1 MRSKYEIKADKE
13 LKAEGFHTDY
23 KIRPRFPVHGY
34 SVDYFNLF
42 DLAGYKDGVLRLIA
56 IKGHQ
61 GVPGALRKGI
71 EAFSIKKVVK
81 EIWTFRENKTVRK
94 EIIE

>member
-13 LKAEGFHTDY
+13 LKSEGYQTDY
-23 KIRPRFPVHGY
+23 KVRPRMTPRGY

-42 DLAGYKDGVLRLIA
+42 DLAAYKDGALRLIA

-61 GVPGALRKGI
+61 NVPGALRKGI
-71 EAFSIKKVVK
+71 EKFSVKKVIK
-81 EIWTFRENKTVRK
+81 EIWTFRRNKTVKK
-94 EIIE
+94 EIIV